1 MSDLVSYLY
10 WERGRHLGLVT
21 ADAGPRPDSHNITT
35 IITWPQTLADLH
47 QLAFKMT
54 EENLWEINHHERRN
68 LQNDRRGSL
77 RKHHERRR
85 WLRASCH
92 LSCTCWLVGY
102 DDWSQI
108 CDCHNNMGVPWP
120 WQRSGDIIVTHRTFL
135 RILQKPDTVCTVS
148 SDDLKRMMPQ
158 KLIFD
163 GPGSG
168 DESTRWADGRMITIK
183 LISISKMPK
192 AIKPDTQ
199 ERGLRESV
207 QKWGE
212 INL

>member
-1 MSDLVSYLY
+1 MTTDT
-10 WERGRHLGLVT
+10 GRSEP
-21 ADAGPRPDSHNITT
+21 AGFQD
-35 IITWPQTLADLH
+35 
-47 QLAFKMT
+47 
-54 EENLWEINHHERRN
+54 
-68 LQNDRRGSL
+68 DRRESL
-77 RKHHERRR
+77 RNQSSWEKEFSEWQKRISEKTS
-85 WLRASCH
+85 WEKEVTQSLLSSVMH
-92 LSCTCWLVGY
+92 LLIVGY

-108 CDCHNNMGVPWP
+108 SDCHNNMGVPWP
-120 WQRSGDIIVTHRTFL
+120 WQRSGDIIVTHLRTFL

-168 DESTRWADGRMITIK
+168 DESTRWADGMITIK
-183 LISISKMPK
+183 LISISKLPG

-207 QKWGE
+207 QKWGK

>member
-10 WERGRHLGLVT
+10 WERGRHLGWWRLMLDPDQT
-21 ADAGPRPDSHNITT
+21 LITSQPSSHDHRP
-35 IITWPQTLADLH
+35 LADLH

-54 EENLWEINHHERRN
+54 EENRWEINHHERRN
-68 LQNDRRGSL
+68 FQNDRRGSL

-108 CDCHNNMGVPWP
+108 SDCHNNMGVPWP

-168 DESTRWADGRMITIK
+168 DESTRWADGMITIK

>member
-1 MSDLVSYLY
+1 MTTDT
-10 WERGRHLGLVT
+10 GRS
-21 ADAGPRPDSHNITT
+21 APAGFQDDRRVYSR
-35 IITWPQTLADLH
+35 
-47 QLAFKMT
+47 
-54 EENLWEINHHERRN
+54 NHHEGWQKR
-68 LQNDRRGSL
+68 LSEKTSWEKKVTQSL
-77 RKHHERRR
+77 
-85 WLRASCH
+85 LSSVMH
-92 LSCTCWLVGY
+92 LLLLVGY

-120 WQRSGDIIVTHRTFL
+120 WQRSGDIIATHRTFL

-148 SDDLKRMMPQ
+148 GDDLKRMMPQ

-168 DESTRWADGRMITIK
+168 DESTRWADGMITIK
-183 LISISKMPK
+183 LISISKLPK

-207 QKWGE
+207 QKWE
-212 INL
+212 KIHL

>member
-10 WERGRHLGLVT
+10 WERGRHLALVT

-77 RKHHERRR
+77 RKHDERRR

-108 CDCHNNMGVPWP
+108 SDCHNNMGVPWP

-168 DESTRWADGRMITIK
+168 DESTRWADAMITIK